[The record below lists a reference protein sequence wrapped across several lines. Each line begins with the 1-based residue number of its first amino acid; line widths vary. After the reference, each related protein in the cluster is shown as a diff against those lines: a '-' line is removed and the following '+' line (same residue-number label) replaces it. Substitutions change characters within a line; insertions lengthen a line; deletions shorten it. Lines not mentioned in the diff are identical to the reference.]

1 MKNQAELARMKDI
14 SRDRVNQIL
23 NLLKLDRNTIDNL
36 EQFGD
41 PMDRKAISERE
52 LREIIP

>member
-1 MKNQAELARMKDI
+1 MKDI